1 MFKLEHLLM
10 RLSEALW
17 VDDHSVDLFI
27 YVTLIFNV
35 TLINQMFNLGNGFF
49 PI

>member
-35 TLINQMFNLGNGFF
+35 TLSYEILGQGPRLRN
-49 PI
+49 I